1 MKPSLVIEKARSLV
15 AGGWHEP
22 MSLDSAGHICAADD
36 EGIARFCVVDALA
49 VAAQGDVP
57 LAMRAEDVVAKQ
69 LRVAGATQHLQRWLE
84 EPSRSHAEVLRLMAR
99 AHQHAV
105 AEESRHV

>member
-1 MKPSLVIEKARSLV
+1 MKLSLVIEKARQLV
-15 AGGWHEP
+15 ADGWHEP
-22 MSLDSAGHICAADD
+22 MSLDAAGHICACDD

-49 VAAQGDVP
+49 VAASDVP
-57 LAMRAEDVVAKQ
+57 LAMRAEDVIARQ
-69 LRVAGATQHLQRWLE
+69 LRVSGATQHLQRWLE
-84 EPSRSHAEVLRLMAR
+84 EPSRSHAEVLRLLAR